1 MRDQVRQKFSTVI
14 ERKDL
19 MMVGTDCKDLKAI
32 FPNDESVDCI
42 LAINVVYFL
51 HPLREYLKEMYR
63 VLKPCTGRILLSCKE
78 SVRDCTPATYEDN
91 TVFHNVD
98 FDHISTLCKE
108 AGFKVTTESVH
119 CEKDSIITNDF
130 ILMKLCKI

>member
-1 MRDQVRQKFSTVI
+1 MRDQVSQKFSTVI
-14 ERKDL
+14 KRKEL
-19 MMVGTDCKDLKAI
+19 MIVGKDCKDLLEI
-32 FPNDESVDCI
+32 FPNDKSVDCI

-63 VLKPCTGRILLSCKE
+63 VLKPCSGRILLSCKE
-78 SVRDCTPATYEDN
+78 SVRDCTPATNKHD

-108 AGFKVTTESVH
+108 AGFEVTTESVH
-119 CEKDSIITNDF
+119 CEEDSIITNDF
-130 ILMKLCKI
+130 ILIKLSKI